1 MLGAVIGDIVGS
13 RFEWDNHRSK
23 NFEFFHDECFFT
35 DDTIMSLAVAKA
47 ILECNGSYA
56 DLPERTV
63 KAMQRIGRPYPDSG
77 YGGRFFN
84 WMYSDNPQPYR
95 SYGNG
100 AAMRVSACGFAACSL
115 EEAIELSKA
124 VTEVTHN
131 HPEGIK
137 GAEATAVAV
146 YMARTGS
153 SILDIQD
160 YINKHY
166 YKIDFKLDDI
176 RDTYEFNETCQDTV
190 PQALEAFFESTD
202 FEDAIRNAISIGGD
216 SDTLAAITGGIAEAY
231 YGIQADIRAAALEYL
246 DGEMYKLLTEFEE
259 KY

>member
-23 NFEFFHDECFFT
+23 NFEFFHDKCFFT

-84 WMYSDNPQPYR
+84 WMYSDNPQPYK

-100 AAMRVSACGFAACSL
+100 TAMRVSACGFAARSL
-115 EEAIELSKA
+115 EEAIELSYEVKA
-124 VTEVTHN
+124 NMGAGTARSFFPAFAERAGLRF
-131 HPEGIK
+131 EK
-137 GAEATAVAV
+137 GSTLEELLTCLRSGGAAVV
-146 YMARTGS
+146 LVSEEKGVRTGLFTHGGHVMAIVGIES
-153 SILDIQD
+153 DGRLVVLDPSYLPGKFDEEGRAGKVEMKCGVIALVD
-160 YINKHY
+160 PEVLH
-166 YKIDFKLDDI
+166 
-176 RDTYEFNETCQDTV
+176 EETRKRQ
-190 PQALEAFFESTD
+190 P
-202 FEDAIRNAISIGGD
+202 G
-216 SDTLAAITGGIAEAY
+216 AY
-231 YGIQADIRAAALEYL
+231 FLYWR
-246 DGEMYKLLTEFEE
+246 K
-259 KY
+259 